1 MKKKFV
7 TALVLGA
14 GAALVGQA
22 AAAPAKPASYDGTWS
37 VRLVTEA
44 GSCDASYHYTI
55 AVEDGRVR
63 PISTAGQA
71 PTSVSGGV
79 GRDGSVTLSVQ
90 RSIAQAQASGRLRA
104 SSGSGTWRLAMLG
117 CTGRWTAQR
126 GTVQAQAS

>member
-7 TALVLGA
+7 TALVLSA
-14 GAALVGQA
+14 GAAFVGQA

-63 PISTAGQA
+63 PISAAGA
-71 PTSVSGGV
+71 SVSGGV

-117 CTGRWTAQR
+117 CTGRWTAER

>member
-14 GAALVGQA
+14 GAAFVGHA

-37 VRLVTEA
+37 VRLVTES
-44 GSCDASYHYTI
+44 GGCDASYNYSI

-63 PISTAGQA
+63 PISATGEA
-71 PTSVSGGV
+71 PPSVSGGV
-79 GRDGSVTLSVQ
+79 GHDGSVTLSVQ
-90 RSIAQAQASGRLRA
+90 HSIAQAHASGRLRA
-104 SSGSGTWRLAMLG
+104 RSGSGTWRLAMLG